1 MLQTAS
7 VMDNAAQQTEM
18 CSKTCCTQFHLTTL
32 LCMCQAC
39 HICKQG
45 ICQQWYTLF
54 IKREV
59 KVQYTTIDVTAAAW
73 RNECSICFVVTQV
86 PKSTVA
92 LGPLSSC
99 ILLADFHSPETVSLL
114 ALSNKLQPAQSP
126 LIHLQSLWFSLR
138 TLSLSCLGSIR
149 CRLIIGNSTSDM
161 PCWHTRMFCCAVQCR
176 RGKLTVP
183 Q

>member
-73 RNECSICFVVTQV
+73 RNECSICFVVTRV
-86 PKSTVA
+86 PKDTCA
-92 LGPLSSC
+92 PGPLSSC
-99 ILLADFHSPETVSLL
+99 ILLAKFIVKKALQHWSEWMSSNQPRVHFFICKVSGNLVTLL
-114 ALSNKLQPAQSP
+114 SKVN
-126 LIHLQSLWFSLR
+126 
-138 TLSLSCLGSIR
+138 TLPFDHWQLHI
-149 CRLIIGNSTSDM
+149 
-161 PCWHTRMFCCAVQCR
+161 
-176 RGKLTVP
+176 
-183 Q
+183 